1 MTKST
6 LLIIAMAM
14 ALSSLAQNEILHQLE
29 LKGGY
34 LIDLGDQRIPFIE
47 ENFENDFR
55 LNYQGLRYIVI
66 GYTRTKD
73 KTKLG
78 IEIDYFKFRRLSQDF
93 IDFADPFFPG
103 DRSNEQIQLA
113 IFYGR
118 SIINTEKVDFYIA
131 PISSVA
137 LRTNTEFGTVNT
149 LDTPIR
155 DFVIG
160 LGGKLQVNFSI
171 NEKLSLSLG
180 SKLMVLDY
188 FVRSVGNSIER
199 TKHFDFVRGDVV
211 IQTGIVY
218 TI

>member
-118 SIINTEKVDFYIA
+118 SIINTKKVDFYIA
-131 PISSVA
+131 RITSIA
-137 LRTNTEFGTVNT
+137 LRTNTIKDSNSHEI
-149 LDTPIR
+149 PIR
-155 DFVIG
+155 DYVIG

>member
-1 MTKST
+1 MVD
-6 LLIIAMAM
+6 
-14 ALSSLAQNEILHQLE
+14 
-29 LKGGY
+29 
-34 LIDLGDQRIPFIE
+34 IDDQRLSILE
-47 ENFENDFR
+47 ERFGDDFR
-55 LNYQGLRYIVI
+55 LNYHGLNYIAI
-66 GYTRTKD
+66 GYTRAKG
-73 KTKLG
+73 KTKVG

-118 SIINTEKVDFYIA
+118 SIINTKKVDLYIA
-131 PISSVA
+131 PITSIA
-137 LRTNTEFGTVNT
+137 LRTNTIKDSNSHEI
-149 LDTPIR
+149 PIR
-155 DFVIG
+155 DYVIG